1 MAPTPPPPPRAS
13 AAVALRSWTKTTKG
27 AASATDDGR
36 LPTTNDGNNQ
46 DHHEEEGE
54 ENDEEE
60 DDDEVEIIHVGSRVS
75 PQRSDSASK
84 KKARLTILDSDD
96 EAPASRDGQQAVELP
111 TTSPTPTRRQSLAS
125 RETPVAASSSIS
137 TSSSRR
143 SSRLERQ
150 RQEKADRRS
159 GPSPRKLEFR
169 SLDNCLDN
177 LSSGRTRGH
186 EIEIDGDEDNDEEY
200 EEEEA
205 APPPTR
211 RAPARRETRRRVTDA
226 DDDLDEFI
234 VGDDEVEYMD
244 DDEEGVMR
252 SGTDDDADVA
262 DEDHALDVRASLK
275 SREPSEWFAI
285 YLQYLEE
292 SILDED
298 LDNKMRRASHNTQY
312 AVFQQAIHHI
322 ERAICSRRD
331 SLRSNVDWG
340 DEIMESLNFATKF
353 VSQRCAPTAVCEACR
368 RPNHTT
374 SVVANFG
381 GIASDGRNL
390 YRENWMKKLRR
401 SLKEQEAVSARYE
414 LGSVCHARLL
424 GYWQFHRAKH
434 FWVALV
440 DAKRREHSDGRGR
453 IADAAR
459 EAFYKQEFGRY
470 KRLIGLAER
479 FSEES
484 HHANFY
490 MPNVWKRVT
499 SNHVQ
504 SMFLPSVRQGDHDRD
519 SPRRGTLDS
528 FVGESDDEEGNE
540 DEGEEEEEEEV
551 EEIEAVDENGEEET
565 GVCRSSER
573 EILEQNGAAK

>member
-1 MAPTPPPPPRAS
+1 MPPTPPPPPYEHVVIDGDDDDNDDDDDAVLVISPHSRKRRRRS
-13 AAVALRSWTKTTKG
+13 AIMDEDDEG
-27 AASATDDGR
+27 AASQ
-36 LPTTNDGNNQ
+36 PTTTTAPTNDGNNQ
-46 DHHEEEGE
+46 EHHEQEGE

-125 RETPVAASSSIS
+125 REMPVAAPSSIS

-150 RQEKADRRS
+150 RQEKAGRRS

-205 APPPTR
+205 APPSTR

-312 AVFQQAIHHI
+312 AVFQQAIHHV
-322 ERAICSRRD
+322 
-331 SLRSNVDWG
+331 RS
-340 DEIMESLNFATKF
+340 EYFESLTW
-353 VSQRCAPTAVCEACR
+353 R
-368 RPNHTT
+368 R
-374 SVVANFG
+374 A
-381 GIASDGRNL
+381 
-390 YRENWMKKLRR
+390 
-401 SLKEQEAVSARYE
+401 
-414 LGSVCHARLL
+414 
-424 GYWQFHRAKH
+424 
-434 FWVALV
+434 
-440 DAKRREHSDGRGR
+440 
-453 IADAAR
+453 
-459 EAFYKQEFGRY
+459 
-470 KRLIGLAER
+470 
-479 FSEES
+479 
-484 HHANFY
+484 
-490 MPNVWKRVT
+490 
-499 SNHVQ
+499 
-504 SMFLPSVRQGDHDRD
+504 
-519 SPRRGTLDS
+519 
-528 FVGESDDEEGNE
+528 
-540 DEGEEEEEEEV
+540 
-551 EEIEAVDENGEEET
+551 
-565 GVCRSSER
+565 
-573 EILEQNGAAK
+573 